1 MSLNEIVEQYL
12 DTKAMVSKLEK
23 KLVKYKESMEKYLSS
38 QGKTRVRTDKYVV
51 ESKEVTT
58 HRISKANVPTEVW
71 ERWSKESSYSM
82 LKISKMEGKVRKSL

>member
-12 DTKAMVSKLEK
+12 ETMTMVSKLEK
-23 KLVKYKESMEKYLSS
+23 KLAKYKESMEKYLSS
-38 QGKTRVRTDKYVV
+38 QGKTRIRTEKYVV

-58 HRISKANVPTEVW
+58 HRISKANVPPEVW